1 MLRTTEGENV
11 EKTGNGL
18 KTVGTKKKL
27 IILAAVMAAVVGI
40 TFLTRL
46 LFLIEI
52 MWVLRLLQCVL
63 YAMMAVPAIIG
74 MKMSG
79 MDVRKQLDF
88 KNKKQYLWGFVVFAV
103 LSLVVA
109 VIPALFGNSLI
120 GSHTEPNPFDVVMSA
135 VFYIVFVG
143 PVEELVFR
151 GYVQETLVEI
161 LPKNKWLGAVIAAAL
176 FGFWHIINGSFVQVL
191 FTFAIGLFIGLMKYF
206 VKNCTLISVSLGHG
220 VYDFMNIIWRILI
233 VK

>member
-1 MLRTTEGENV
+1 MGKTE
-11 EKTGNGL
+11 NGL
-18 KTVGTKKKL
+18 KTVGTNKKL

-52 MWVLRLLQCVL
+52 VWVLRFLQCVL
-63 YAMMAVPAIIG
+63 YVLMAVPAIIG
-74 MKMSG
+74 MKASG
-79 MDVRKQLDF
+79 ISIKEQLDF
-88 KNKKQYLWGFVVFAV
+88 KNKKQYLWGFVVFAL

-120 GSHTEPNPFDVVMSA
+120 GSHTEPHSFAVVMSA
-135 VFYIVFVG
+135 IFYIVFVG
-143 PVEELVFR
+143 PVEELIFR

-176 FGFWHIINGSFVQVL
+176 FGIWHIINGSLVQVL
-191 FTFAIGLFIGLMKYF
+191 FTFAIGLFLGLMKYF
-206 VKNCTLISVSLGHG
+206 IKNCTLISVSLGHG